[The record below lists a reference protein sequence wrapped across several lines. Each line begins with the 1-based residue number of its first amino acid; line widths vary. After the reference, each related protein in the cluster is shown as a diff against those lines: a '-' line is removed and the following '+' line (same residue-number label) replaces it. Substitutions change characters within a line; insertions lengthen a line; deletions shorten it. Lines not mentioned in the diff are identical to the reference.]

1 MRMIVA
7 LVLLA
12 STYAG
17 VLALCVFL
25 VWYRPSYAWLSI
37 SAFVALSF
45 SFAARYGNGAKA
57 LLRAIGAE
65 VRPEA
70 ADSPVRAAVGRLAAL
85 AGIPAPDVAIAETD
99 SLNAFAVGLRR
110 GGSTIVVTR
119 GLVHALTAAEL
130 EAVLAHE
137 LSHLVNRDAAVMT
150 AVSSPRTLGEVVV
163 SGAGEGFGLLWLVG
177 WPLGLVPYLIGTG
190 LTLTVS
196 RAREF
201 AADRGAAVLTGNPA
215 ALMSALQKIAGHAAE
230 IPHDD
235 LRAANAFCIVSTE
248 AHRFSFLSDHPPL
261 ENRLAALAEIQ
272 RELGRAA

>member
-1 MRMIVA
+1 MIVA

-12 STYAG
+12 ATYAA
-17 VLALCVFL
+17 VVALCAFL
-25 VWYRPSYAWLSI
+25 IAYRPSYAWLWI
-37 SAFVALSF
+37 AALVALSF
-45 SFAARYGNGAKA
+45 SFAARYGDGAKA
-57 LLRAIGAE
+57 LLRAVGAE
-65 VRPEA
+65 VGPA
-70 ADSPVRAAVGRLAAL
+70 PADSPVRAAVERLAGL
-85 AGIPAPDVAIAETD
+85 AGIAAPEVAIAETD

-110 GGSTIVVTR
+110 RSSTVVVTR
-119 GLVHALTAAEL
+119 GLIRALTAAEL

-137 LSHLVNRDAAVMT
+137 VSHLVNRDAAVMT

-163 SGAGEGFGLLWLVG
+163 SGAGEGFGLLWLIG
-177 WPLGLVPYLIGTG
+177 WPLGLFPYVVGTG

-201 AADRGAAVLTGNPA
+201 AADRGAAMLTGAPA

-261 ENRLAALAEIQ
+261 EKRLAALAQIQ
-272 RELGRAA
+272 RELGRAVG